1 MLVKLTD
8 TKGKEYW
15 VNPIYVKAVAPVKGG
30 GAEVFVSF
38 GNVWSTTRSIKVGAP
53 AEDVAGW
60 LGAAM
65 PAGSGVMG
73 YYAGAVTCEEEEM
86 ARQQQQ
92 AAAGVAMGG

>member
-15 VNPIYVKAVAPVKGG
+15 VNPIYVKAVVPVKGG

-38 GNVWSTTRSIKVGAP
+38 GNVWSTTRSIKVEAA
-53 AEDVAGW
+53 AEEVAGW

-65 PAGSGVMG
+65 PTGSGVMG
-73 YYAGAVTCEEEEM
+73 YYAGAIACEEEIV
-86 ARQQQQ
+86 RQQQQ
-92 AAAGVAMGG
+92 AAAAAAMGG